1 LPPIAHFAVAEE
13 GQATNLKRISIM
25 TKPNL
30 FRRSTMLMVYIWRRV
45 MDVKFNPLKYIPD
58 ASLQAYFMVVL
69 FSLWSVSFGFIAT
82 YYIGW
87 LGYSTLT
94 SLAVHLS
101 ILVPIV
107 VTNAVFVDAERTG
120 EKWLEEWKE
129 ERSRYAL
136 VANRLK
142 AKNMVPWELNKEA

>member
-1 LPPIAHFAVAEE
+1 
-13 GQATNLKRISIM
+13 M

-136 VANRLK
+136 IANRLK

>member
-1 LPPIAHFAVAEE
+1 
-13 GQATNLKRISIM
+13 M

-30 FRRSTMLMVYIWRRV
+30 FRRTTMLMVYIWRRV

-107 VTNAVFVDAERTG
+107 ITNAVFVDAERTG

>member
-1 LPPIAHFAVAEE
+1 
-13 GQATNLKRISIM
+13 M

-136 VANRLK
+136 LANRLK

>member
-1 LPPIAHFAVAEE
+1 
-13 GQATNLKRISIM
+13 M

-107 VTNAVFVDAERTG
+107 ITNAVFVDAERTG
-120 EKWLEEWKE
+120 EQWLEEWKE

-136 VANRLK
+136 LANRLK

>member
-1 LPPIAHFAVAEE
+1 
-13 GQATNLKRISIM
+13 M

-69 FSLWSVSFGFIAT
+69 FSLWRVSFGFIAT

-107 VTNAVFVDAERTG
+107 ITNAVFVDAERTG

-136 VANRLK
+136 FANRLK

>member
-1 LPPIAHFAVAEE
+1 
-13 GQATNLKRISIM
+13 M
-25 TKPNL
+25 TKPSI
-30 FRRSTMLMVYIWRRV
+30 FRRTAMLMVYIWRRV
-45 MDVKFNPLKYIPD
+45 MNVKFNPLKYIPD
-58 ASLQAYFMVVL
+58 ASLQAYFMLVL

-87 LGYSTLT
+87 LGYSTIT
-94 SLAVHLS
+94 SVAVHLS

>member
-1 LPPIAHFAVAEE
+1 
-13 GQATNLKRISIM
+13 M
-25 TKPNL
+25 TKPSI
-30 FRRSTMLMVYIWRRV
+30 FRRTAMLMVYIWRRV
-45 MDVKFNPLKYIPD
+45 MNVKFNPLKYIPD

-87 LGYSTLT
+87 LGYSTIT

>member
-1 LPPIAHFAVAEE
+1 
-13 GQATNLKRISIM
+13 M

-136 VANRLK
+136 VANRLN

>member
-1 LPPIAHFAVAEE
+1 
-13 GQATNLKRISIM
+13 M

-45 MDVKFNPLKYIPD
+45 MNVKFNPLKYIPD

>member
-1 LPPIAHFAVAEE
+1 
-13 GQATNLKRISIM
+13 M

-69 FSLWSVSFGFIAT
+69 FSLWSASFGFIAT

-107 VTNAVFVDAERTG
+107 ITNAVFVDAERTG

>member
-1 LPPIAHFAVAEE
+1 
-13 GQATNLKRISIM
+13 M

-101 ILVPIV
+101 ISSSH
-107 VTNAVFVDAERTG
+107 RC
-120 EKWLEEWKE
+120 
-129 ERSRYAL
+129 Y
-136 VANRLK
+136 
-142 AKNMVPWELNKEA
+142 

>member
-1 LPPIAHFAVAEE
+1 
-13 GQATNLKRISIM
+13 M

-45 MDVKFNPLKYIPD
+45 MNVKFNPLKYIPD

-136 VANRLK
+136 LANRLK

>member
-1 LPPIAHFAVAEE
+1 
-13 GQATNLKRISIM
+13 M

-45 MDVKFNPLKYIPD
+45 MDVKVNPLKYIPD

-107 VTNAVFVDAERTG
+107 ITNAVFVDAERTG

>member
-1 LPPIAHFAVAEE
+1 
-13 GQATNLKRISIM
+13 M

-101 ILVPIV
+101 ILVPIL

>member
-1 LPPIAHFAVAEE
+1 M
-13 GQATNLKRISIM
+13 SIM

>member
-1 LPPIAHFAVAEE
+1 
-13 GQATNLKRISIM
+13 M

-30 FRRSTMLMVYIWRRV
+30 FRRTTMLMVYIWRRV

-101 ILVPIV
+101 VLVPIV
-107 VTNAVFVDAERTG
+107 ITNAVFVDAERTG

>member
-1 LPPIAHFAVAEE
+1 
-13 GQATNLKRISIM
+13 M

-58 ASLQAYFMVVL
+58 ASLQAFFMVVL

-107 VTNAVFVDAERTG
+107 ITNAVFVDAERTG

-136 VANRLK
+136 FANRLK

>member
-1 LPPIAHFAVAEE
+1 
-13 GQATNLKRISIM
+13 M
-25 TKPNL
+25 TKPSI
-30 FRRSTMLMVYIWRRV
+30 FRRTAMLMVYIWRRV
-45 MDVKFNPLKYIPD
+45 MNVKFNPLKYIPD
-58 ASLQAYFMVVL
+58 ASLQAYFMLVL

-87 LGYSTLT
+87 LGYSTIT